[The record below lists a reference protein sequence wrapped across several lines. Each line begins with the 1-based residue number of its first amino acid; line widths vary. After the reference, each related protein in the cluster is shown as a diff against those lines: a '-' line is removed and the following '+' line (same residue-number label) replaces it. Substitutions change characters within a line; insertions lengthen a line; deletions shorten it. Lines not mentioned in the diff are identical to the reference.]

1 MVVTSVKGH
10 LKDMTFLSNVRSFKS
25 YELIE
30 LFDVNVDKVP
40 KLESQ
45 KSTIGHLRRVVEV
58 CKRLYLLLYCD
69 LEGESIAKEVVEVCQ
84 EVNSDLLIRSARFSS
99 LHKSDIKAA
108 FRDAGQINHRFSDA
122 ADFRREINLRS
133 GYVFTRFQTSLLSNA
148 YKIHNVLS
156 YGMCQLPTLGFIVE
170 QCEER
175 KNQVWKIKCT
185 HKIVDDT
192 SSLDGR

>member
-1 MVVTSVKGH
+1 MLVRILSNQDVKELNQSYTFDYQIVDDGTHAGTVFQMVVTSVKGH

-84 EVNSDLLIRSARFSS
+84 EVNSDLLIRRARFSS

-122 ADFRREINLRS
+122 ADFRRVSTTNQK
-133 GYVFTRFQTSLLSNA
+133 F
-148 YKIHNVLS
+148 
-156 YGMCQLPTLGFIVE
+156 GF
-170 QCEER
+170 
-175 KNQVWKIKCT
+175 
-185 HKIVDDT
+185 
-192 SSLDGR
+192 SFL

>member
-1 MVVTSVKGH
+1 MATSVEHIKVLNVVEKPSVAKMLVRILSNQDVKELNQSYTFDYQIVDDGTDAGTVFQMVVTSVKGH

-122 ADFRREINLRS
+122 ADFRRVSTTNQK
-133 GYVFTRFQTSLLSNA
+133 F
-148 YKIHNVLS
+148 
-156 YGMCQLPTLGFIVE
+156 GF
-170 QCEER
+170 
-175 KNQVWKIKCT
+175 
-185 HKIVDDT
+185 
-192 SSLDGR
+192 SFL